1 MLHRR
6 IASASRL
13 AVALLFLLLA
23 APAGVLAQASDDVIY
38 PPGKAL
44 GLKPPA
50 GFELSKTFSGFVDAK
65 SGSSFLLI
73 QLPAEAFA
81 EVKAGMTSEGLA
93 SQNIEITSSE
103 PIRIGEYDG
112 LLVRGVQTSGE
123 AKVNKWILVLETPEA
138 AFLVTAQDLTGDS
151 LDDATVL
158 ATLNSIDVR
167 KTPPVEVQVES
178 LPFTMGDLAGFRVVR
193 TVAGSGVLLT
203 KGPKDVVTDGSQPVL
218 IIQRPIERPFPTSVF
233 PADLAEQLLRSVQTL
248 NITKVGDTVD
258 RTVAGSDGFE
268 TIAEATDKVLDASV
282 VVGQWLRLSSG
293 EQIYAMAIL
302 PDEGHEALLPDLRK
316 LVAELSLKAS

>member
-6 IASASRL
+6 IVSAARL
-13 AVALLFLLLA
+13 VVVFMGLLLA
-23 APAGVLAQASDDVIY
+23 VPSGVLAQAAEDVIY

-44 GLKPPA
+44 GLKPPT

-65 SGSSFLLI
+65 SGSSILLI

-81 EVKAGMTSEGLA
+81 EVKAGMTPEGLA
-93 SQNIEITSSE
+93 SQNIEITSSD
-103 PIRIGEYDG
+103 PIKIAGFDG
-112 LLVRGVQTSGE
+112 LIVRGVQTSGE
-123 AKVNKWILVLETPEA
+123 AKINKWILLLETPEA
-138 AFLVTAQDLTGDS
+138 AFLLTAQDLTGDS
-151 LDDATVL
+151 LDDATVM
-158 ATLNSIDVR
+158 ATFESIQVR

-178 LPFTMGDLAGFRVVR
+178 LPFTLGDLAGFRVVR
-193 TVAGSGVLLT
+193 TIAGSGVLLT
-203 KGPKDVVTDGSQPVL
+203 KGPKDVVTDGSQPVV

-248 NITKVGDTVD
+248 NITKVGDTVE

-316 LVAELSLKAS
+316 LVAEVSLKAN